1 MKLHNLI
8 SFRASSISFI
18 VSIGS
23 AHVYFM
29 TYQIEF
35 YYRSRQNF
43 RAYWVHWASAKYFQF
58 YKRFHRIEK
67 YLTNFGMKQT
77 SSVDNLITVDNFGL
91 GPTSNIFSLS
101 FFSEACNKLFFCNI
115 QVFMLFQISAD
126 YQLVLVYMDDN
137 SWDIITT

>member
-18 VSIGS
+18 VSIDS

-58 YKRFHRIEK
+58 YKRFHRLEK
-67 YLTNFGMKQT
+67 FLINFGMKQT
-77 SSVDNLITVDNFGL
+77 LSVDNLITVDNFGL

-101 FFSEACNKLFFCNI
+101 FFRGLQKVYFCAISEFLCCFRS
-115 QVFMLFQISAD
+115 QR
-126 YQLVLVYMDDN
+126 
-137 SWDIITT
+137 ITCWYKFVWKTVHGI